1 MKIQSWTYSSTTD
14 KWNTDPIE
22 VPSNADKDFLQESL
36 IKSLVSFLKVDED
49 ENEYFFRSDKHL
61 EKLYSIMVNAAKDVV
76 FVDENTNNIIDSS
89 FTEQELYKA
98 AQVALTFYKMSI
110 NIKPVEELILI

>member
-1 MKIQSWTYSSTTD
+1 MKIQSWTYNSTSD

-22 VPSNADKDFLQESL
+22 VPSNADKDFFEKSL
-36 IKSLVSFLKVDED
+36 IKSLVDFLKVDED

-61 EKLYSIMVNAAKDVV
+61 EKLFNIMTNAAKDVV
-76 FVDENTNNIIDSS
+76 FVDENTNDAIKSP

-98 AQVALTFYKMSI
+98 AQDALKFYKMSI
-110 NIKPVEELILI
+110 NVKPVEELILI

>member
-36 IKSLVSFLKVDED
+36 RKSLIDFLKVDED

-76 FVDENTNNIIDSS
+76 FVDENTNDAIKSP

-98 AQVALTFYKMSI
+98 AQEALKFYKMSI
-110 NIKPVEELILI
+110 NVKPVEELILV